1 MKAVLEQIQFSGD
14 HLDVLKELMNIAM
27 GNATASIAD
36 LLQAF
41 GKMHIPE
48 ITISDMG
55 GLDSYIQNSIPGSQR
70 NYVTKQLFGG
80 VFSGEFLFVISE
92 ASALNLG
99 HHLYDVEEPSAGDI
113 FDAVIELTNILSA
126 TIISRL
132 TEELNTKVQF
142 FVPSTEVI
150 DGNAIISP
158 EDLLNYHRII
168 IISTRM
174 EFEHQNIS
182 GHILIL
188 TKDEMIG
195 SLKALIDRKLE
206 ELYS

>member
-1 MKAVLEQIQFSGD
+1 MDQNEFSGD
-14 HLDVLKELMNIAM
+14 HLDILRELMNIAM

-48 ITISDMG
+48 IIVSDME
-55 GLDSYIQNSIPGSQR
+55 GLHAFIQKSIPEEQHSF
-70 NYVTKQLFGG
+70 VTKQLFGG
-80 VFSGEFLFVISE
+80 MFSGEFLFVISE
-92 ASALNLG
+92 ASAQNLG
-99 HHLYDVEEPSAGDI
+99 HHLYDIQTPSEGDI
-113 FDAVIELTNILSA
+113 YDAVIELTNILSA

-150 DGNAIISP
+150 RGNALISP
-158 EDLLNYHRII
+158 HDLLNYHRII
-168 IISTRM
+168 IISTLM
-174 EFEHQNIS
+174 EFENQHVS
-182 GHILIL
+182 GHIFIL

-195 SLKALIDRKLE
+195 RLKELIDRKLE
-206 ELYS
+206 ELYA

>member
-1 MKAVLEQIQFSGD
+1 MELKEFSED
-14 HLDVLKELMNIAM
+14 HLDILRELMNIAM

-41 GKMHIPE
+41 GKMHIPQIMIRDME
-48 ITISDMG
+48 GLHEYIRTTI
-55 GLDSYIQNSIPGSQR
+55 PEKQR
-70 NYVTKQLFGG
+70 SFVTKQLFGG
-80 VFSGEFLFVISE
+80 MFSGEFLFVISE
-92 ASALNLG
+92 DSAMNLG
-99 HHLYDVEEPSAGDI
+99 HHLYDVEEPSEGDI

-142 FVPSTEVI
+142 FVPSTEMI
-150 DGNAIISP
+150 EGNGLISP

-168 IISTRM
+168 IISTQM

-182 GHILIL
+182 GHIFIL

-195 SLKALIDRKLE
+195 RLKELIDRKLE
-206 ELYS
+206 ELYA